1 MKPPQQSKTFMLY
14 KRPGIH
20 PGNNTDHAPLRLLW
34 TTAAACSLGLS
45 VCPWSP
51 RGHSLHCNLRDPG
64 TIQSYPIA
72 PMTNPS
78 VIPPFTESQILI
90 LISPTSLLMTC
101 SHGLSSSSP
110 STSLPS
116 PPPIQLHPPWSW
128 LLFQHTPR
136 HITSAASAQGLLS
149 QKISLTLERIRTAP
163 FLHVPLYLQETYDL
177 P

>member
-1 MKPPQQSKTFMLY
+1 MLY

-20 PGNNTDHAPLRLLW
+20 PGNNMDHAPSRLMW
-34 TTAAACSLGLS
+34 TTAAACSLGLRI
-45 VCPWSP
+45 CPSSP
-51 RGHSLHCNLRDPG
+51 GGHFLHRSLRDPG

-72 PMTNPS
+72 PMTNPP

-101 SHGLSSSSP
+101 PHGLSSSSP

-116 PPPIQLHPPWSW
+116 PPPTQLHPPWSW

-136 HITSAASAQGLLS
+136 PITSAASAQSLLS
-149 QKISLTLERIRTAP
+149 QKISLTLERIRTASFP
-163 FLHVPLYLQETYDL
+163 HIRLYLQETYDL